1 MLRSRLFA
9 FLAVA
14 AALGLAPLQAH
25 AWQRPGH
32 AASAAFAYDEL
43 ARAHPEVVRKIVE
56 IMAAH
61 PDRARFDVAL
71 GDATGAERDRR
82 LFMAMARWPDDVRE
96 TAHDHPSWHYWM
108 SPYASPADPP
118 PVHPHGTFGDAREA
132 FALNLAVAGDAS
144 AAAGERAMAL
154 CWVFHVLQDVHQP
167 LHTAQ
172 LFSKDYPDGDK
183 GGSRSFVK
191 TDAGATATTF
201 HRFWDE
207 RVLTAAASVDEM
219 EAKSRELE
227 RDYPRHALPELGR
240 RYPKDRLM
248 ESWAREES
256 LPLARTLAYDEGR
269 VRTGKSP
276 ETATIPPA
284 DYAARS
290 REAAQRRLAVA
301 SYRLADVLSDVFAAP

>member
-1 MLRSRLFA
+1 MPRPCRFA
-9 FLAVA
+9 VLATVA
-14 AALGLAPLQAH
+14 ALSLAPLPAQ

-43 ARAHPEVVRKIVE
+43 ARTHPKAVAAIVE

-61 PDRARFDVAL
+61 PDRARFDAAL

-96 TAHDHPSWHYWM
+96 GAYDHPSWHYWM

-118 PVHPHGTFGDAREA
+118 PHAPHGTIGEAREA
-132 FALNLAVAGDAS
+132 FALNLAAAGDTSAS
-144 AAAGERAMAL
+144 AGERAMAL
-154 CWVFHVLQDVHQP
+154 CWVFHILQDLHQP

-172 LFSKDYPDGDK
+172 LFSRDYPDGDK

-191 TDAGATATTF
+191 ADAGAAPTTF

-207 RVLTAAASVDEM
+207 RVLTADAGLEAM

-227 RDYPRHALPELGR
+227 RDYPRAALPELAR
-240 RYPKDRLM
+240 AYPRDRLV
-248 ESWAREES
+248 ESWAHEES
-256 LPLARTLAYDEGR
+256 LPLARELAYDQGR
-269 VRTGKSP
+269 VRTGRSP
-276 ETATIPPA
+276 EAAPVPPA
-284 DYAARS
+284 DYSARTRAAA
-290 REAAQRRLAVA
+290 ERRLAVA
-301 SYRLADVLSDVFAAP
+301 SYRLADVLGGVFAGR